1 MINPSWKGQPVFL
14 FAMYPRY
21 SYRSC
26 RFDFLNCGGIKA
38 SGSGLTPREKLFGID
53 IERLGDAFEKV
64 EGGRKF
70 RVLEPAHVTAAYVG
84 LMSKR
89 FLAEAAG
96 ASQVLDVQCYTVPQS
111 HAFETDTA
119 HEISP
124 RDICYIQS
132 WGCGKVENRCL
143 EIKDQIACSSRSLML
158 EMLL

>member
-1 MINPSWKGQPVFL
+1 MPAAAHRAIIPTVIGEQVNLLCTGVQKPFLERPACLSLRHVPVSLVPFL
-14 FAMYPRY
+14 PFESFVLGDR
-21 SYRSC
+21 
-26 RFDFLNCGGIKA
+26 IKV
-38 SGSGLTPREKLFGID
+38 SGNELALRKEYFGVD

-96 ASQVLDVQCYTVPQS
+96 ASQVLYVQCYTVPQV
-111 HAFETDTA
+111 HARETGTM

-124 RDICYIQS
+124 RDICYI
-132 WGCGKVENRCL
+132 R
-143 EIKDQIACSSRSLML
+143 R
-158 EMLL
+158 